1 MNPLWLAT
9 ALISAAAFAQ
19 TSRPLE
25 GERAPRPESASNA
38 RVGGWCDA
46 LTGEKK
52 EQCLRDER
60 RKKEQGP
67 EKENVQPR
75 GTVEVGAKPRAGD
88 TAARAD

>member
-1 MNPLWLAT
+1 MNALWLAT
-9 ALISAAAFAQ
+9 ALVSAAAIAQ
-19 TSRPLE
+19 TARPPE

-60 RKKEQGP
+60 RRKEQRP
-67 EKENVQPR
+67 ENEREQRVPI
-75 GTVEVGAKPRAGD
+75 EVGAKSNAGHG
-88 TAARAD
+88 TGRAD